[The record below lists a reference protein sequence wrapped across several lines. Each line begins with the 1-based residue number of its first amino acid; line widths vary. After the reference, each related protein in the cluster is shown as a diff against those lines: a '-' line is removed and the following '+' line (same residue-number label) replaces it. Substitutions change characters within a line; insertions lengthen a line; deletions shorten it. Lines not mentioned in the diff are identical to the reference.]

1 MFRRDFSHLVDSKER
16 FERFRSRAFE
26 PVEYVARLLRKTGR
40 TPQQVFDISKSK
52 VGHRLFFHAH
62 CQQKTIGCADPTVA
76 LLRHIGF
83 DVATS
88 NVECCGMAG
97 SFGYKKDFYDL
108 SMAVG
113 ADLFGQVV
121 QQDRNGG
128 ARQLIASGTSCTEQL
143 HAGFERSVM
152 HPMELLTTLMGA
164 QEPSAKTDKEDAEVE
179 ADVESLK
186 RSRREASNS

>member
-1 MFRRDFSHLVDSKER
+1 VVRMLAKS
-16 FERFRSRAFE
+16 
-26 PVEYVARLLRKTGR
+26 GR
-40 TPQQVFDISKSK
+40 TPQHVFDISKSK
-52 VGHRLFFHAH
+52 VGYRLFFHPH
-62 CQQKTIGCADPTVA
+62 CQQKTIGCAEPTVELLSA
-76 LLRHIGF
+76 LGF
-83 DVATS
+83 DVVTS

-143 HAGFERSVM
+143 HAGFERTVL
-152 HPMELLTTLMGA
+152 HPMELLASLLEV
-164 QEPSAKTDKEDAEVE
+164 QESTAKLEEEDKELELDVASVKRGRKEV
-179 ADVESLK
+179 SK
-186 RSRREASNS
+186 S